1 MITPREFLDF
11 AVDAAWQAGR
21 QTLGHYQTGVAVQQ
35 KIDRSLV
42 TIADRNA
49 EQLLRELITARFPAH
64 AIVGEEFGPSHRQS
78 SHRWVID
85 PIDGTNTF
93 VRGVPFYGV
102 LVALE
107 IDGSPVVGVT
117 YFPALEEMVAAAQGL
132 GCYWNGRRARVSA
145 VTSLTEACVAYTDS
159 RGLRERLESDWDAL
173 QRATALQRGWGDCY
187 GHCLVATGRADIML
201 DPRMN
206 PWDCA
211 ALIPILQEAGGRFT
225 DWKGQV
231 TIDGGDAIS
240 SNGALHDELLAR
252 LQQARPAE
260 ALSPSPPATS
270 GGDRGPG

>member
-1 MITPREFLDF
+1 VRELRTSRSEFLEF

-21 QTLGHYQTGVAVQQ
+21 QTLAHYQTGVAVQQ
-35 KIDRSLV
+35 KIDRSVV

-49 EQLLRELITARFPAH
+49 EQLLRNLIAARYPDH
-64 AIVGEEFGPSHRQS
+64 AIVGEELGQNDRVSPY
-78 SHRWVID
+78 RWVID

-107 IDGSPVVGVT
+107 IDGAATVGVV
-117 YFPALEEMVAAAQGL
+117 YFPALDEMISAAQGL
-132 GCYWNGRRARVSA
+132 GCYWNGRRARVST
-145 VTSLTEACVAYTDS
+145 VTSLAEACIAYTDS
-159 RGLRERLESDWDAL
+159 RGLRERLEDDWDAL

-187 GHCLVATGRADIML
+187 GHCLVATGRADVML

-225 DWKGQV
+225 DWNGRV
-231 TIDGGDAIS
+231 TIDGGDAVS
-240 SNGALHDELLAR
+240 TNGALHEEVLTR
-252 LQQARPAE
+252 LR
-260 ALSPSPPATS
+260 
-270 GGDRGPG
+270 RG

>member
-1 MITPREFLDF
+1 MTERSEFLEF
-11 AVDAAWQAGR
+11 AIDAAWRAGR
-21 QTLGHYQTGVAVQQ
+21 QTLAHYQTGVAVQR
-35 KIDRSLV
+35 KVDRSLV

-49 EQLLRELITARFPAH
+49 EQLLRDLITARYPTH
-64 AIVGEEFGPSHRQS
+64 TVVGEEFGQSDRQS

-107 IDGSPVVGVT
+107 IDGVPVVGVA
-117 YFPALEEMVAAAQGL
+117 YFPALDEMISAADGL
-132 GCYWNGRRARVSA
+132 GCRWNGRRARVSA
-145 VTSLTEACVAYTDS
+145 VTALEEACIAYTDS
-159 RGLRERLESDWDAL
+159 RGLRERLNGEWDAL
-173 QRATALQRGWGDCY
+173 QGLSALQRGWGDCY

-225 DWKGQV
+225 DWQGGV

-240 SNGALHDELLAR
+240 TNGALHDLMIAR
-252 LQQARPAE
+252 LR
-260 ALSPSPPATS
+260 
-270 GGDRGPG
+270 RG